1 MRQLGII
8 VCLLAT
14 LVLWGCGGKKKTPAA
29 PPAKVKVTTDVSG
42 NVDLSGLSLNFGEIF
57 TLLSG
62 QVHVV
67 DASGNVLSNG
77 PTFTVSSSNTSLV
90 TINSANNSEICAGV
104 FNSNATVCNGNS
116 LTAGTA
122 NITVSAQGVSSDP
135 IPVSVHPR
143 VTSAAV
149 VVNMPLPAPVCT
161 SQNGTLQYHLVACN
175 TGTASVNGCSNGGAD
190 ISSSLGTITWST
202 SDSAIA
208 SVASDG
214 TVTSK
219 LPGAVNVTATV
230 GAVNQ
235 VNPTPALFVACAPKT
250 ISIHVTGVADT
261 AFVLDPTASTPV
273 NSVKL
278 DADVTDTA
286 GQPITGA
293 ALTWSS
299 FTPASATVGSD
310 GTVTAVAAGTTSVVA
325 SCTPPTCNKAPALSP
340 SPIPAGT
347 GSPVFSNLVTG
358 SVAGTSTPTVYATA
372 PTQTDGTTA
381 NMTLLVIDPANAGSP
396 TTVTLPHAANSMV
409 FDPAGA
415 KAYLGTADGHGLM
428 IFDPNNP
435 TGTITPVG
443 DGTITGSVIGVSRDG
458 TRVVISD
465 TSAGKVFVYNTSA
478 TTNNIETFALAN
490 VSGANFA
497 GDNSKGLFSSST
509 AANSL
514 FYVPG
519 GGSRAISPT
528 GNDVKFLPQ
537 GSVAYFGGST
547 ITGISS
553 CSTSTQIVNVETNP
567 NPVNVW
573 GVATDGS
580 HIVGANTTGW
590 VDLAPPVPPGPC
602 PSPFTSTVRTANFPS
617 PSFVDTPLQVVATP
631 DSKKVF
637 MTGFKPASAATTNG
651 VPFYDL
657 TAGTAGNVGGI
668 PVGAQ
673 VFSGGLTLDGTAL
686 YIGVGGSTPGV
697 YKVDVASSSVTP
709 LAIPSSSLTFVPSI
723 VTVRP
728 K

>member
-29 PPAKVKVTTDVSG
+29 APAKVT
-42 NVDLSGLSLNFGEIF
+42 VDLAGLSLNFGDIF
-57 TLLSG
+57 TLSSS

-149 VVNMPLPAPVCT
+149 VVNVPLPAPVCT
-161 SQNGTLQYHLVACN
+161 SQNGTLPYKLIACN
-175 TGTASVNGCSNGGAD
+175 AGTVSNGCSGGSD
-190 ISSSLGTITWST
+190 IHDSLGTITWST

-261 AFVLDPTASTPV
+261 AFALDPTASIPV

-278 DADVTDTA
+278 DADVTDTL
-286 GQPITGA
+286 GQPIAGA
-293 ALTWSS
+293 PLTWSS

-310 GTVTAVAAGTTSVVA
+310 GTVTAVAAGKTSVVA

-347 GSPVFSNLVTG
+347 GSPVFGNLVTG

-443 DGTITGSVIGVSRDG
+443 DGTITGSVIRVSRDG

-478 TTNNIETFALAN
+478 TTNNIETFALSN
-490 VSGANFA
+490 VSGADFA

-537 GSVAYFGGST
+537 GSVAYFGGSS

-553 CSTSTQIVNVETNP
+553 CSTSTQIVNVETKP

-602 PSPFTSTVRTANFPS
+602 PSPFTSTLRTANYPTA
-617 PSFVDTPLQVVATP
+617 SFVDTPLQVVATP

-686 YIGVGGSTPGV
+686 YLGVGGSTPGV
-697 YKVDVASSSVTP
+697 YKVDLTQATPAASRLVDTTSS
-709 LAIPSSSLTFVPSI
+709 TFVPSI